1 MQRTVFQAL
10 GKQADFE
17 SWEIMLLF
25 LALICA
31 GVNAGAILTVEL
43 KGMLLPLKSNR
54 DATLLPRN

>member
-1 MQRTVFQAL
+1 MQWTAFQAL
-10 GKQADFE
+10 GKQAEFE